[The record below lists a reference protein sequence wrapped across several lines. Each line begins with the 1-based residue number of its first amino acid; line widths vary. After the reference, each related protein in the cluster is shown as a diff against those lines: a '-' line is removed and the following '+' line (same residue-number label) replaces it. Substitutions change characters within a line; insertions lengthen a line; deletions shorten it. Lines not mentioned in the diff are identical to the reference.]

1 MIKVDFPGQESVL
14 LEHLV
19 VDYNGTLA
27 IDGNVIEG
35 VKELLNELS
44 EKIKIYVVTADTFG
58 KAKENLRDV
67 NCKVVIL
74 TSTMESIEKG
84 NYIESLDEKSV
95 ITIVNGRNDLL
106 LLKEAAIGIAVIQKE
121 GASLKSLMNADI
133 VCTSI
138 IDALE
143 LIKYPLRI
151 TATLRK

>member
-1 MIKVDFPGQESVL
+1 MITINLPRKESIV

-27 IDGNVIEG
+27 IDGNIIEG
-35 VKELLNELS
+35 VKEILNELS
-44 EKIKIYVVTADTFG
+44 EKIKIHVVTADTFG
-58 KAKENLRDV
+58 KVKENLKDV
-67 NCKVVIL
+67 NCQVLII
-74 TSTMESIEKG
+74 SSEIEYIEKVS
-84 NYIESLDEKSV
+84 YIEDLDEEKV
-95 ITIVNGRNDLL
+95 IAIGNGRNDSL

-121 GASLKSLMNADI
+121 GTSFKTLMNADI

-143 LIKYPLRI
+143 LVKYPLRL